1 MGVTNKPHNM
11 VLLLIACLHFLRL
24 IQCFPQSLV
33 ATGIGATKLTS
44 EGEDEKKLQLKGK
57 VLPLEITKFHVNSK
71 IQFRY
76 ARTEVINEIK
86 NPGTAPNKA
95 DFTMVI
101 PDSAFI
107 SNFSMIIKGVEY
119 VAEVKGK
126 DDAKKT
132 FDEAVSSGKG
142 AGIVSKDTRDS
153 NIFTVTSNIEPGEKV
168 VFKLVYE
175 ELLERKLGK
184 YKHLINIDP
193 KQVVDDLKIEI
204 FINESLPISSIFV
217 PELVQSNEIDFTD
230 NEESKIAKV
239 EKNVGGI
246 ANNAKIV
253 FAPDKTYQ
261 EEAGAQGISGQFTV
275 KYDVDRKGEESEVQV
290 IDGYFVHYFVP
301 ENLEILPKHVV
312 FVLDVSGSMGGE
324 KLEQLKDSMFTVLDD
339 MTETDYFNIIT
350 FSSSVSH
357 WRDPEDYLE
366 QVFASEDVIP
376 RDVNITQAT
385 KENKNLAIR
394 YVLGLEAGGGTN
406 INDAMLEGLKVAKYA
421 LQNEKLP
428 QDVNSMII
436 FLTDGLPSSGETSS
450 NAIKTNIKKANVK
463 LETPIF
469 SIGFGR
475 YLDFTLIKDIS
486 EQANSFSKRI
496 YEGSDAALQLED
508 FFAQISSPL
517 ISNLKFGYVG
527 ELGQNAS
534 ISKTSLKTF
543 FKGGEYIVA
552 GKLDQSTKKGTE
564 SLTIKVVGD
573 GKNGP
578 YERDLQI
585 CLRSN
590 NEQDQQVIPETE
602 PRESLIPI
610 IPPSLCIFP
619 PNYPPRSLAQDF
631 MQKLHAFI
639 KIKQLIR
646 KADVEDGE
654 EASKLKEKA
663 LDLALDNNFVTD
675 LTSLVVV
682 RPDEKPTIS
691 SLEHPQTFGNIRLIA
706 QGIGPSPV
714 SRTRNRPPMNFI
726 VGGGGGLRLGPNVQ
740 NILSRLTTR
749 PPRRNILTRLTTPR
763 PFITSTTTF
772 SLYNDIAYDDLDYL
786 QDYDENSTEIIE
798 CTGNLTF
805 FSKTYLRG
813 EKAVIQEEE
822 ADFDDISFDNLS
834 VSASVSGSCCWQVF
848 SELAFTGSS
857 LVLSSQGTYTSV
869 SSLGD
874 LFRDVSSA
882 RKYKC

>member
-33 ATGIGATKLTS
+33 ATGIDATKLTS
-44 EGEDEKKLQLKGK
+44 EGEDKKKLHLEGK

-76 ARTEVINEIK
+76 ARTEVFNNIK

-107 SNFSMIIKGVEY
+107 SNFSMVIKGVEY

-126 DDAKKT
+126 EDAKKT

-142 AGIVSKDTRDS
+142 AGIVGKNTRDS

-184 YKHLINIDP
+184 YKHLINVNP
-193 KQVVDDLKIEI
+193 KQVVDDFKIEV
-204 FINESLPISSIFV
+204 FINESLPISSISV

-230 NEESKIAKV
+230 NEESKIATV

-246 ANNAKIV
+246 ANNANIV

-261 EEAGAQGISGQFTV
+261 EEAGAQGISGQFIV
-275 KYDVDRKGEESEVQV
+275 KYNVDRRREENEVQV

-301 ENLEILPKHVV
+301 ENLETLPKHVV

-350 FSSSVSH
+350 FSSSISH
-357 WRDPEDYLE
+357 WRDPKDSLD
-366 QVFASEDVIP
+366 QVFPSEDVIP
-376 RDVNITQAT
+376 RDANITQAT

-406 INDAMLEGLKVAKYA
+406 INDAMLEGLKVTKSA
-421 LQNEKLP
+421 LENEKLP
-428 QDVNSMII
+428 RDVNSMII

-450 NAIKTNIKKANVK
+450 DAIKTNIKKANAK
-463 LETPIF
+463 LEAPIF

-475 YLDFTLIKDIS
+475 DLDFTLIKDIS

-527 ELGQNAS
+527 ELVQNAS
-534 ISKTSLKTF
+534 ISQTSLKTF
-543 FKGGEYIVA
+543 FKGGEYIIA
-552 GKLDQSTKKGTE
+552 GKLEQSTKKGTE

-619 PNYPPRSLAQDF
+619 PNYPPRSLEQDF

-639 KIKQLIR
+639 NIKQLIR
-646 KADVEDGE
+646 KADLEDQE

-663 LDLALDNNFVTD
+663 LDLALGNNFVTN

-706 QGIGPSPV
+706 QSPV

-740 NILSRLTTR
+740 NVLSRLTTR

-763 PFITSTTTF
+763 PFVTSTTTFRPTIKSTTTFRPTITSTTTF
-772 SLYNDIAYDDLDYL
+772 RPTIT
-786 QDYDENSTEIIE
+786 ST
-798 CTGNLTF
+798 TTF
-805 FSKTYLRG
+805 
-813 EKAVIQEEE
+813 
-822 ADFDDISFDNLS
+822 
-834 VSASVSGSCCWQVF
+834 
-848 SELAFTGSS
+848 
-857 LVLSSQGTYTSV
+857 
-869 SSLGD
+869 
-874 LFRDVSSA
+874 
-882 RKYKC
+882 